1 MASRPLVR
9 PAHGPQNDRVIN
21 RRPHPAWFVAAVAL
35 VALVGAAGF
44 RATPSVLLR
53 PLHDEFGWSLG
64 TISAAVSVNLLLF
77 GLTAPFAAA
86 LMEKFGMR
94 RVVAAALV
102 LVSAGSGLTVFM
114 QQSWQLILCWGV
126 LVGLGTG
133 SMALAFVAVV
143 ANRWFVA
150 RRGLVVG
157 VLTAGG
163 AAGQLVFLPLL
174 ARLTAGHGWRVAALT
189 VAAAAL
195 SVVPLVWWRL
205 RDRPADLGVTA
216 YGAGPG
222 DVAAPP
228 AAAPGGAART
238 ALRALGQA
246 ARTRPFWLLAGGF
259 AICGATTNGLVG
271 THFIPAA
278 HDHGMTETTAASLLA
293 LVGLFDIVG
302 TIASGWLTD
311 RVDSR
316 LLLGGYYA
324 LRGLSLL
331 VLPSLFAATAHPS
344 MVVFILFYGLDW
356 VATVPPTVALCR
368 EYFGASGAVV
378 FGWVFASHQ
387 FGAAIAATSA
397 GLVRDRLG
405 DYDAAWYAAG
415 ALALGASL
423 LSLMLLAGRRSRD
436 VGPAG
441 PGIGVAFPP
450 APAAPA
456 AIT

>member
-1 MASRPLVR
+1 MARFLRMMASRPLAR
-9 PAHGPQNDRVIN
+9 PGRAPHNDRVRTRT
-21 RRPHPAWFVAAVAL
+21 RRSARLHPAWLVAAVAF

-44 RATPSVLLR
+44 RATPSVMLQ

-64 TISAAVSVNLLLF
+64 TISAAVSVNLLLY

-86 LMEKFGMR
+86 LMERFGIR
-94 RVVAAALV
+94 RVVMGALL

-143 ANRWFVA
+143 ANRWFAA

-174 ARLTAGHGWRVAALT
+174 ARLTGAHGWRVAALT
-189 VAAAAL
+189 VAAVAL

-205 RDRPADLGVTA
+205 RDRPTDLGVTA
-216 YGAGPG
+216 YGAGPD
-222 DVAAPP
+222 DVASLP
-228 AAAPGGAART
+228 AAAPGGAVRV
-238 ALRALGQA
+238 ALRSLGQA

-259 AICGATTNGLVG
+259 AICGATTNGLIG

-278 HDHGMTETTAASLLA
+278 HDHGMAPTTAASLLA
-293 LVGLFDIVG
+293 LVGVFDIVG

-316 LLLGGYYA
+316 ILLGGYYF

-331 VLPSLFAATAHPS
+331 VLPSLFGAVAHPS
-344 MVVFILFYGLDW
+344 MLVFILFYGLDW

-368 EYFGASGAVV
+368 QYYGTSGPVV

-387 FGAAIAATSA
+387 IGAAMAATAA
-397 GLVRDRLG
+397 GVIRDRLG
-405 DYDAAWYAAG
+405 NYDLAWYVAG
-415 ALALGASL
+415 G
-423 LSLMLLAGRRSRD
+423 
-436 VGPAG
+436 
-441 PGIGVAFPP
+441 
-450 APAAPA
+450 
-456 AIT
+456 